1 MVINYFVCNH
11 FAFWAALMGLRVV
24 SLGDI
29 NTNYQGTGQSLATI
43 GANFLNLTW
52 RESFSIHQSQN
63 EPIDGTYD
71 LYDVTSKPPGGA
83 NDPESE
89 TYVEVGILQ
98 NASNVNHYMVVNR
111 RCASNETREITL
123 TFECQANRIYR
134 VTNVYNGGITNYYL
148 TGRTTFPFALTLGP
162 GEGRLLRV

>member
-1 MVINYFVCNH
+1 MTACH
-11 FAFWAALMGLRVV
+11 
-24 SLGDI
+24 
-29 NTNYQGTGQSLATI
+29 
-43 GANFLNLTW
+43 
-52 RESFSIHQSQN
+52 
-63 EPIDGTYD
+63 
-71 LYDVTSKPPGGA
+71 PGGA

-98 NASNVNHYMVVNR
+98 NASNVKVVNR

-134 VTNVYNGGITNYYL
+134 VTNLYNGGITNYYL

-162 GEGRLLRV
+162 GEGRLLEFAHLCQAVFILYRPKWENLT